1 MSAVVEQK
9 QVVQGGSFLIE
20 DRTTQEIFTPEDFTE
35 EHRMIAE
42 TTRQFI
48 DGEVIPHIDE
58 LEKHD

>member
-20 DRTTQEIFTPEDFTE
+20 DRTTAEVFTPEDFTE

-48 DGEVIPHIDE
+48 DN
-58 LEKHD
+58 